1 MLPASAAIEQVCD
14 EVQLDIAQ
22 RLERSLTTVSAVDT
36 GIFRCLLSRTFYPV
50 WMPDEKS
57 GCT

>member
-1 MLPASAAIEQVCD
+1 MAKTLWLDAAASAAIEQVCD

-22 RLERSLTTVSAVDT
+22 RLERSLTTR
-36 GIFRCLLSRTFYPV
+36 FRCLLSRTFYPV